1 MIWTLTGIG
10 LIILAVIFNNIYDHT
25 YDECWLFIS
34 ASALIV
40 GFITT
45 FVCVAFIIVNI
56 LTLDLHYTDTL
67 SEKQMLEYRIE
78 HCEDT
83 VGNELLYTDILNF
96 NQELR
101 HSKKFAN
108 SPWTNWMSNQKVA
121 EIEYIDILEDNRG
134 GDTE

>member
-1 MIWTLTGIG
+1 MLLTLTGIG
-10 LIILAVIFNNIYDHT
+10 LIILAVIFNHIYNRT
-25 YDECWLFIS
+25 YDEGWIF
-34 ASALIV
+34 V
-40 GFITT
+40 GIFVLLVGSITT
-45 FVCVAFIIVNI
+45 LMCVLLIMGNI
-56 LTLDLHYTDTL
+56 ATLDSHYTDKL

-83 VGNELLYTDILNF
+83 IGNELLYTDILNF

-101 HSKKFAN
+101 HTKKFAN
-108 SPWTNWMSNQKVA
+108 SLWTNWMSNQKVA